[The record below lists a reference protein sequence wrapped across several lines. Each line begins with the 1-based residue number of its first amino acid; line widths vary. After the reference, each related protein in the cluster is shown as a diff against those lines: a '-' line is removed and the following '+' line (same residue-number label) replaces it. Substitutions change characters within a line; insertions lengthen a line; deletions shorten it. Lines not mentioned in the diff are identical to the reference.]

1 MFYKTNILIYSLL
14 VVVQSCI
21 PSKDNEQKT
30 LELKI
35 VNSKIVVSK
44 RKPNAVVTVYVRNNS
59 VINLLMYNFM
69 TAEGDYLS
77 LLDDYMGGNC
87 TSGMSFFILDEKDK
101 GITPL
106 DMFVDD
112 ILGPPITI
120 DTLRNVL
127 NRISESFVRN
137 TLLVHSH
144 SEIKIDIELD
154 FSDFELNKGEYK
166 LFLLYYSGKNL
177 YNVVPEKTVKS
188 DEKKYN
194 AKEFRGWIK
203 SNTVKLIVE

>member
-44 RKPNAVVTVYVRNNS
+44 RKPNAVVTVYVRNDS

-77 LLDDYMGGNC
+77 LLDDYMAGNC
-87 TSGMSFFILDEKDK
+87 TPGMSFFILDEKDK
-101 GITPL
+101 GIAPL

-112 ILGPPITI
+112 ILLP
-120 DTLRNVL
+120 
-127 NRISESFVRN
+127 SASQQY
-137 TLLVHSH
+137 H
-144 SEIKIDIELD
+144 
-154 FSDFELNKGEYK
+154 
-166 LFLLYYSGKNL
+166 
-177 YNVVPEKTVKS
+177 
-188 DEKKYN
+188 
-194 AKEFRGWIK
+194 
-203 SNTVKLIVE
+203 